1 MFNVHMRTFLM
12 NFIQETCTV
21 VLGLFSYAQLT
32 LLATLQLISV
42 PQPETAGMLAAALS
56 LVCAIVRRRIS
67 TIDEIQ

>member
-1 MFNVHMRTFLM
+1 M

-21 VLGLFSYAQLT
+21 MLGLFSYAQLT

-42 PQPETAGMLAAALS
+42 SEPETTGMLAAALS

-67 TIDEIQ
+67 AIDEIQS